1 MSFTVHNEIHLNR
14 KFNAL
19 LFAGLGFLFFLLL
32 LADLFLGSVHLSVP
46 QVFDSLMGNGRDAMF
61 DTIIWKFRIPK
72 ATTAVLA
79 GIALSVSGLQM
90 QTIFRNPLAGPY
102 VLGIS
107 SGASL
112 GVALV
117 ILGFSGLFHSASL
130 SYLNRWTMVGAAWIG
145 AASVLAVISV
155 LSFRIRDIMT
165 ILILGMMFSGAASSV
180 VTILQYF
187 SNESLLKSFVIW
199 TMGSLGGISQ
209 NDLWVLFLALVPG
222 IILAIITIKPLNAL
236 LLGETYSITLGVN
249 IRKVRVLIFIS
260 TCILTGTITAFCGPI
275 GFIGVA
281 VPHLCR
287 MLFRTASHSILI
299 PASALVGASVLLASD
314 IISQLPGSD
323 ITLPINSVTALV
335 GIPVIV
341 WIVIRNQRHLS

>member
-1 MSFTVHNEIHLNR
+1 MQNEIQVNR

-19 LFAGLGFLFFLLL
+19 LFAGLGFLLFLLL
-32 LADLFLGSVHLSVP
+32 LADIFLGSVHFSIS
-46 QVFDSLMGNGRDAMF
+46 QISDSILGHNADSMLN
-61 DTIIWKFRIPK
+61 TIVWKFRMPK
-72 ATTAVLA
+72 AITAILA

-130 SYLNRWTMVGAAWIG
+130 TYLNRWTMVGAAWIG
-145 AASVLAVISV
+145 AASVLAIISV

-165 ILILGMMFSGAASSV
+165 ILILGMMFSGAASSI

-209 NDLWVLFLALVPG
+209 NDLWVLFVALMPG
-222 IILAIITIKPLNAL
+222 FVLAILTIKPLNAL
-236 LLGETYSITLGVN
+236 LLGETYAITLGVN
-249 IRKVRVLIFIS
+249 IRKVRILIFIS
-260 TCILTGTITAFCGPI
+260 TCILSGTVTAFCGPI

-299 PASALVGASVLLASD
+299 PASAIVGASVLLASD
-314 IISQLPGSD
+314 LISQLPGSD

>member
-1 MSFTVHNEIHLNR
+1 
-14 KFNAL
+14 
-19 LFAGLGFLFFLLL
+19 
-32 LADLFLGSVHLSVP
+32 
-46 QVFDSLMGNGRDAMF
+46 
-61 DTIIWKFRIPK
+61 
-72 ATTAVLA
+72 
-79 GIALSVSGLQM
+79 
-90 QTIFRNPLAGPY
+90 
-102 VLGIS
+102 
-107 SGASL
+107 
-112 GVALV
+112 
-117 ILGFSGLFHSASL
+117 
-130 SYLNRWTMVGAAWIG
+130 
-145 AASVLAVISV
+145 
-155 LSFRIRDIMT
+155 
-165 ILILGMMFSGAASSV
+165 
-180 VTILQYF
+180 
-187 SNESLLKSFVIW
+187 
-199 TMGSLGGISQ
+199 MGSLGGISQ

-236 LLGETYSITLGVN
+236 LLGETYAITLGVN